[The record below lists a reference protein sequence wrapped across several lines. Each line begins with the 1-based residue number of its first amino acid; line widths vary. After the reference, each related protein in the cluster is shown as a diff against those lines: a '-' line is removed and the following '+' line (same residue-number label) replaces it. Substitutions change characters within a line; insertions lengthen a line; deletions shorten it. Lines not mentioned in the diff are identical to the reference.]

1 MAACLRSLRY
11 GLPPRVPGSGNSVRG
26 SAEGGRLLTRAAA
39 GGYRVQESVQ
49 SAPCTP
55 LHQSSKSWN
64 LIQQQQHL
72 EEGSYSAPDL
82 ALGESPITM
91 LEVSDWLHKLQA
103 EPVGLDVTSV
113 FRYSNA
119 VGEHFHSF
127 DPLGVGISPVS
138 QSVDEIQMNVCT
150 AVVCHDDN
158 TSVRTFQL
166 PPNALWYPLGSK
178 QEGDKVVC
186 SLKYSPLEDKVFEEL
201 SPSIQ
206 YFDREVPLQ
215 VGDTSPTPVQ
225 LQEIAKEDTLF
236 VSDVT
241 QENTVYCSDRSPSQS
256 DSEMTGPSGKPSM
269 EQLTIIFDVL
279 SETLPKLFIQPMD
292 YKIYSQDIVFENR
305 IRGTVTTGLMAYVK
319 QVALLRT
326 VGHLKFAFVKF
337 EILKMTKHPEDGTV
351 RVRWRIKGLSGLKLH
366 YIASDRQHS
375 VLEGCSGLLVSIGLS
390 SVSIQ
395 VHGESI
401 IVEKMELCEIQRI
414 TVIMTLEMGKVLI
427 VPKHTQPIKHSNIMV
442 IQMSFD
448 TFLAVWQGAPSRM
461 KMQSLPENHEVEA
474 EDVYQRCCRRLSKM
488 LQRPSN
494 LPVPMAEGA
503 PSRMK
508 MQSLP
513 ENHEVEAEDVYQ
525 RCYNV
530 HLIFQYPWQRVRAV
544 QFDATH
550 LHVNEKYLVSEN
562 SNKYG
567 DRWRDFG
574 AHF

>member
-72 EEGSYSAPDL
+72 EEGAFSAPEL

-119 VGEHFHSF
+119 IGEHFHSF
-127 DPLGVGISPVS
+127 DPLGVGISPAS
-138 QSVDEIQMNVCT
+138 QSVHEIQMNICT
-150 AVVCHDDN
+150 AVVCRDDN

-206 YFDREVPLQ
+206 YLDQEVTLQAVDTSPIPVPLQ
-215 VGDTSPTPVQ
+215 ET
-225 LQEIAKEDTLF
+225 AREDTLF
-236 VSDVT
+236 VSDIT
-241 QENTVYCSDRSPSQS
+241 QENTVYCSDRSPSQP
-256 DSEMTGPSGKPSM
+256 DSEKMDPSGKPNM
-269 EQLTIIFDVL
+269 EQLTNVFDTL
-279 SETLPKLFIQPMD
+279 AETLPKLFVQPMD

-326 VGHLKFAFVKF
+326 IGHLKFAFVKF

-351 RVRWRIKGLSGLKLH
+351 RVRWRIKGLSGLKAMIQFWKIKLWNWKGVVDQMENW
-366 YIASDRQHS
+366 YDGFSTFYVGGD
-375 VLEGCSGLLVSIGLS
+375 GLVYRHVADSMMPDEEQL
-390 SVSIQ
+390 
-395 VHGESI
+395 
-401 IVEKMELCEIQRI
+401 VEKGPLAAKMALLLGLTHRPNLGDANSMMPFDLTSVPSAHKDEEPDSYLQL
-414 TVIMTLEMGKVLI
+414 MLPLEKI
-427 VPKHTQPIKHSNIMV
+427 
-442 IQMSFD
+442 
-448 TFLAVWQGAPSRM
+448 
-461 KMQSLPENHEVEA
+461 
-474 EDVYQRCCRRLSKM
+474 Y
-488 LQRPSN
+488 
-494 LPVPMAEGA
+494 
-503 PSRMK
+503 
-508 MQSLP
+508 
-513 ENHEVEAEDVYQ
+513 
-525 RCYNV
+525 
-530 HLIFQYPWQRVRAV
+530 
-544 QFDATH
+544 
-550 LHVNEKYLVSEN
+550 
-562 SNKYG
+562 
-567 DRWRDFG
+567 
-574 AHF
+574 